1 MRPYSS
7 VRRMT
12 QQSNR
17 LRVIGALVL
26 SAFVLFGFVIYSE
39 SSWLSPCNSPYS
51 NVYDI
56 VIDAGSTGSRVHVF
70 QYERSSTGVILLRER
85 FKRIEPGLSSFA
97 TDPEGAKQSLAG
109 LLRFAEKAVPQS
121 YQRCTSVTLKATAGL
136 RLLPEADQQVLLD
149 AAQQTLKAFPFQS
162 RGASIVSGAQEGV
175 YGWLTVNYLLNRLDK
190 EGATVATI
198 DMGGASTQVVFETKF
213 TSGEWLP
220 FNYARQLRT
229 PKRTIAMYQHSYLGL
244 GLNEAKKTLMTLF
257 AKVNGTSS
265 FSCFPRGHTEHLNG
279 VELRNG
285 DSTDFDVC
293 VNLFREHVITKPI
306 CRFDACGARGV
317 PQPPLPSKQ
326 HPIYAFSYFYDRLYH
341 FRSEGFPVYV
351 SSYKELGREVC
362 QRESADQTTAPKET
376 ACMELAYLYSFLTH
390 GLGLSDDRTLEV
402 PNRIEG
408 IAVSWSLGCSLSFV
422 LMME

>member
-17 LRVIGALVL
+17 LRVIGVLVL

-39 SSWLSPCNSPYS
+39 SPWFSPCNSPYS

-97 TDPEGAKQSLAG
+97 TDQEGAKQSLAG
-109 LLRFAEKAVPQS
+109 LLRFAEKAVPRS

-220 FNYARQLRT
+220 FNYAHQLRT

-257 AKVNGTSS
+257 AKVNGTSP
-265 FSCFPRGHTEHLNG
+265 FSCFPRRHTEHLNG

-362 QRESADQTTAPKET
+362 QRESADHTTTPKET
-376 ACMELAYLYSFLTH
+376 TCMELAYLYSFLTH

-422 LMME
+422 LKME